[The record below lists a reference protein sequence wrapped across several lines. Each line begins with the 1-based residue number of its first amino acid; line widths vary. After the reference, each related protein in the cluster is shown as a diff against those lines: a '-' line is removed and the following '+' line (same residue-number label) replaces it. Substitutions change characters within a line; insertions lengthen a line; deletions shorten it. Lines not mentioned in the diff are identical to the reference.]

1 MGIGLRCRATPFC
14 QAPCLLNPPSTQI
27 QAEQV
32 AITRGLAT
40 PASRVRERQPR
51 SDLCFCWIFVFFSN
65 EERSIVL
72 QPLVELASDGVG
84 YLVPAALDAFV

>member
-1 MGIGLRCRATPFC
+1 VPRNAVLPGSVLA
-14 QAPCLLNPPSTQI
+14 QPPVDADP
-27 QAEQV
+27 AEQV

-51 SDLCFCWIFVFFSN
+51 SDLCWIFVFFSN